1 VVFLFAGVWDGGWMD
16 VAGDG
21 GWPEMVNWRKLSKGG
36 GCTGFDEASVKKGTG
51 DNELVI
57 QCTESRI

>member
-1 VVFLFAGVWDGGWMD
+1 MYSKYFDVVV
-16 VAGDG
+16 DG
-21 GWPEMVNWRKLSKGG
+21 GWPEMFNWRKLSKGG

-51 DNELVI
+51 DNVLVI